1 MADSP
6 KSPGSWSPSSKSPPS
21 GNSQGA
27 YLGVFGS
34 GKTGGSG
41 VSGVSGGLGA
51 NGNGSSGGISSSG
64 MAAADTGGVVGGG
77 VVGGESDGVPMGP
90 HVHHHVTPDGRVV
103 AYETVQDRLLNVFR
117 KAAGYIWSFSH
128 TVARVD
134 VVRPITTSHRR
145 RRYYDNDDDGR
156 GPGGGLSSSY
166 FGARDSSPVWRARR
180 QGRRGGR
187 RDEDEEGG
195 LIQGINHGLYGE
207 GARLKLM
214 QIWDFP
220 DKETGKPRL
229 PYGLNFGVGANYEV
243 NGSRLEPKLR
253 IRTPHVALHLLP
265 EPDIELRW
273 KWRLG
278 TTNVA
283 LDVRYTLPLRSFDR
297 FWDRAAGVGL
307 SVNLFNPIG
316 TGFHLSPGGLEFD
329 EQVVKLGKHTKLRLA
344 ATFMFP
350 KHLPLEEDEEPIRN
364 MP

>member
-1 MADSP
+1 
-6 KSPGSWSPSSKSPPS
+6 SPPS
-21 GNSQGA
+21 ANSQGVF
-27 YLGVFGS
+27 LGVFGS
-34 GKTGGSG
+34 GNSGGL
-41 VSGVSGGLGA
+41 GGLGA

-64 MAAADTGGVVGGG
+64 MAAGDTRGVVGGDI
-77 VVGGESDGVPMGP
+77 GGDGAPMGP

-145 RRYYDNDDDGR
+145 RRYRDDDDGR
-156 GPGGGLSSSY
+156 GPGGISSSY

-180 QGRRGGR
+180 QGGRR
-187 RDEDEEGG
+187 RDEEEEGG
-195 LIQGINHGLYGE
+195 MIQGINHGLYGE

-229 PYGLNFGVGANYEV
+229 PYGLNFGVGMNYEV

-265 EPDIELRW
+265 EPDIEVRW

-283 LDVRYTLPLRSFDR
+283 LDLRYTLPLRSFDR

-316 TGFHLSPGGLEFD
+316 TGFHLSPG
-329 EQVVKLGKHTKLRLA
+329 
-344 ATFMFP
+344 
-350 KHLPLEEDEEPIRN
+350 
-364 MP
+364 

>member
-1 MADSP
+1 MAESP
-6 KSPGSWSPSSKSPPS
+6 KSPNAWSPSPKSPPS
-21 GNSQGA
+21 ANSQGKF
-27 YLGVFGS
+27 LGVFGS
-34 GKTGGSG
+34 GNAGGSG
-41 VSGVSGGLGA
+41 VSGGGLGGLGA

-64 MAAADTGGVVGGG
+64 MAPGEMGGGGVMGGGAGVVGEGVVGGDI
-77 VVGGESDGVPMGP
+77 GGDGVPMGP

-145 RRYYDNDDDGR
+145 RRYYDNDDNGR
-156 GPGGGLSSSY
+156 GPGGISSSY

-180 QGRRGGR
+180 QGGRGR
-187 RDEDEEGG
+187 RPDEDEEGG
-195 LIQGINHGLYGE
+195 VIQGINHGLYGE

-265 EPDIELRW
+265 EPDIEVRW

-316 TGFHLSPGGLEFD
+316 TGFHLSPGG
-329 EQVVKLGKHTKLRLA
+329 
-344 ATFMFP
+344 MF
-350 KHLPLEEDEEPIRN
+350 
-364 MP
+364 